1 MKKVILLFTVFAFL
15 FSCNSEKK
23 GSMLVTGEIKNLKK
37 GTLYLQKIKDTLLVT
52 VDSIALDGV
61 GTFNLSDEIESPELY
76 FLSLAKSPT
85 KQISF
90 FGEEGTITINTK
102 LDKFVYGATIKGLS
116 NQLLLD
122 EYKKMIGQFNDKRLD
137 YIKANFDA
145 QKAKDSIKIA
155 VIDKKIKSLIK
166 NRYLYTANFAK
177 NHADK
182 EVAPYLAL
190 TELANA
196 NIRLL
201 DTVNNSM
208 SDKVRNSVYGK
219 KLEVFIKEIK
229 SKE

>member
-1 MKKVILLFTVFAFL
+1 MKNIIIVFAVFIFL
-15 FSCNSEKK
+15 FSCSTEKK

-37 GTLYLQKIKDTLLVT
+37 GTLYLQKIQDTLLVA
-52 VDSIALDGV
+52 VDSIVMDGV
-61 GTFNLSDEIESPELY
+61 SAFTLSDEIESPELY
-76 FLSLAKSPT
+76 FLSLDKSPT

-90 FGEEGTITINTK
+90 FGEEGTITINTR

-122 EYKKMIGQFNDKRLD
+122 EYKKMISQFNDKRLD
-137 YIKANFDA
+137 YIKANLEA
-145 QKAKDSIKIA
+145 KKAGDSIKMDSL
-155 VIDKKIKSLIK
+155 DKKILGLVK
-166 NRYLYTANFAK
+166 NRYLYTTNFAK

-201 DTVNNSM
+201 DTVNNSL
-208 SDKVRNSVYGK
+208 SKEVSASKYGK
-219 KLEVFIKEIK
+219 KLKEFLAEIK
-229 SKE
+229 AKE